1 MEEYNLLLR
10 SASQLQSDTH
20 FVLGKEVDMLREDT
34 VGEEI
39 LEVVRANPDC
49 TLEELT
55 QRLDWLSWSQVFLEV
70 DRLSRSGQL
79 ILTQT
84 GIGFITTLRVE

>member
-1 MEEYNLLLR
+1 
-10 SASQLQSDTH
+10 
-20 FVLGKEVDMLREDT
+20 MLREDT
-34 VGEEI
+34 VAEEI

-84 GIGFITTLRVE
+84 GIGFITTLRVG

>member
-1 MEEYNLLLR
+1 
-10 SASQLQSDTH
+10 
-20 FVLGKEVDMLREDT
+20 MLREHT
-34 VGEEI
+34 VAEEI
-39 LEVVRANPDC
+39 LEVVRTNPDC

-55 QRLDWLSWSQVFLEV
+55 QRLEWFSWSQVFLEV

-84 GIGFITTLRVE
+84 GIGFITTLRVG

>member
-1 MEEYNLLLR
+1 
-10 SASQLQSDTH
+10 
-20 FVLGKEVDMLREDT
+20 MLREDT
-34 VGEEI
+34 VAEEI

-55 QRLDWLSWSQVFLEV
+55 QRLEWLSWSQVFLEV

-84 GIGFITTLRVE
+84 GIGFITTLRVG

>member
-1 MEEYNLLLR
+1 M
-10 SASQLQSDTH
+10 LQEDI
-20 FVLGKEVDMLREDT
+20 VADQILGW
-34 VGEEI
+34 
-39 LEVVRANPDC
+39 VRARPDC

-55 QRLDWLSWSQVFLEV
+55 QSLDGFSWSQVFLEV

-84 GIGFITTLRVE
+84 GVGFITTLRAR

>member
-1 MEEYNLLLR
+1 
-10 SASQLQSDTH
+10 
-20 FVLGKEVDMLREDT
+20 MLREDT

-55 QRLDWLSWSQVFLEV
+55 QRLDWLSWSQIFLEV

>member
-1 MEEYNLLLR
+1 
-10 SASQLQSDTH
+10 
-20 FVLGKEVDMLREDT
+20 MLREDT
-34 VGEEI
+34 VAEEI

-55 QRLDWLSWSQVFLEV
+55 QRLEWLSWSQVFLEV

>member
-1 MEEYNLLLR
+1 
-10 SASQLQSDTH
+10 
-20 FVLGKEVDMLREDT
+20 MLREDT
-34 VGEEI
+34 VAEEI
-39 LEVVRANPDC
+39 LEVVKGNPDC

-55 QRLDWLSWSQVFLEV
+55 QRLEWLSWSQVFLEV

-84 GIGFITTLRVE
+84 GIGFITTLRVG

>member
-1 MEEYNLLLR
+1 
-10 SASQLQSDTH
+10 
-20 FVLGKEVDMLREDT
+20 MLREDT

>member
-1 MEEYNLLLR
+1 
-10 SASQLQSDTH
+10 
-20 FVLGKEVDMLREDT
+20 MLREDAIAD
-34 VGEEI
+34 EI

-84 GIGFITTLRVE
+84 GIGFITTLRTG